1 MAGTNSETNNYREY
15 YKNNLEEAFRFQDF
29 IMEKLHREGIVLQN
43 IQSKKYQLKKENLLG
58 MEIKYD
64 MKYATTG
71 NLYIEVSEKSDP
83 KNEKYIPSGIF
94 RNDDN
99 WLFGI
104 GDYEI
109 FYLFSKK
116 VLQRIFIGGSM
127 KEIETPTS
135 KGFLMP
141 KSNAEKIAEKIFFF
155 GGRND

>member
-1 MAGTNSETNNYREY
+1 MAGPNSATSDYQDY
-15 YKNNLEEAFRFQDF
+15 YDKNMAEAWRYQDF
-29 IMEKLHREGIVLQN
+29 IMQKLHGEGIVLQN
-43 IQSKKYQLKKENLLG
+43 IQSKKYQLKRENLLG

-104 GDYEI
+104 GNYET
-109 FYLFSKK
+109 FYVFSKK
-116 VLQRIFIGGSM
+116 VLQRVFLTG
-127 KEIETPTS
+127 KFQEVTKTTS
-135 KGFLMP
+135 KAFLLP
-141 KSNAEKIAEKIFFF
+141 KNKAELIVEKIFEFR
-155 GGRND
+155 GIA